1 MEKDNLKRVFE
12 EIFRVLNDHG
22 EFIIW
27 DLNIPSRNI
36 GDKDFIG
43 IYLDVVI
50 GEKVINTGYGTPWVR
65 ERNIKQ
71 YLDLATSAG
80 FKIEDQKIKGNTFLL
95 RCRKN

>member
-1 MEKDNLKRVFE
+1 MEKYNLKRVFE

-27 DLNIPSRNI
+27 NLNIPSRNI

-50 GEKVINTGYGTPWVR
+50 GEKVTILVMEHHGLENVTLN
-65 ERNIKQ
+65 NI
-71 YLDLATSAG
+71 
-80 FKIEDQKIKGNTFLL
+80 
-95 RCRKN
+95 